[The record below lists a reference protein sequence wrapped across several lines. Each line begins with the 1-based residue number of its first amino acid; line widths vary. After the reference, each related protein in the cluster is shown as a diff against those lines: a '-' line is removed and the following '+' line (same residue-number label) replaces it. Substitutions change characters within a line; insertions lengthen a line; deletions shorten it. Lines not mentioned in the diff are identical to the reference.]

1 MSTARE
7 PVRTSEELR
16 FMADELTRG
25 AERCKDPEHRERL
38 HRRAEE
44 LRRQCDTGEVSQERP
59 PAHARQETYRPQQH
73 GSRGPQGR
81 RTDRPRGT

>member
-16 FMADELTRG
+16 LMADELTRG

-44 LRRQCDTGEVSQERP
+44 LRRQCDAGDASEDMAPV
-59 PAHARQETYRPQQH
+59 HARQEPYRPQQR
-73 GSRGPQGR
+73 GTRGPQGR
-81 RTDRPRGT
+81 RADRPHGT

>member
-1 MSTARE
+1 MNTARE

-16 FMADELTRG
+16 LMADELTRG

-44 LRRQCDTGEVSQERP
+44 LRRRCDTGDASEDMA
-59 PAHARQETYRPQQH
+59 PAYVRQEPHRPQQH
-73 GSRGPQGR
+73 GTRGPQAR
-81 RTDRPRGT
+81 RADRPHGT

>member
-16 FMADELTRG
+16 LMADELTRG

-44 LRRQCDTGEVSQERP
+44 LRRRIDTGEGAEERTP
-59 PAHARQETYRPQQH
+59 PHARQETHRPQQR
-73 GSRGPQGR
+73 GPRGPQGR
-81 RTDRPRGT
+81 PADRPRGT